1 MVRAFGKCVRVCH
14 KDFYGVCVFD
24 CALAHYYGLV
34 FNIGRAGNTNGG
46 SITVPLT
53 SCLTDLESAVWQ
65 SQSFYSMMTINNF
78 CFYLPNRLI
87 QTIDSWCLCPNQ
99 SNRRSMVQWYFPLLY
114 SLGRGSRSLK
124 NLKVM
129 SDFRG
134 RLCIRLLHLY
144 YTVLFLFIRSL

>member
-53 SCLTDLESAVWQ
+53 SCLIDLES
-65 SQSFYSMMTINNF
+65 NF

-87 QTIDSWCLCPNQ
+87 QTSQ
-99 SNRRSMVQWYFPLLY
+99 TGGQWYSDTPL
-114 SLGRGSRSLK
+114 
-124 NLKVM
+124 
-129 SDFRG
+129 F
-134 RLCIRLLHLY
+134 CIPWAVVQDR
-144 YTVLFLFIRSL
+144 